1 MDKTTKAI
9 LALEALCAILL
20 VAVEIPEAAAAMF
33 FCLLLTAFTLICE
46 K

>member
-1 MDKTTKAI
+1 MNKTTKAI

-33 FCLLLTAFTLICE
+33 FCLLMTAFAAVIQ